1 MTTCP
6 QCAGEFRVGSLACP
20 HCGSDAQTGWSEGT
34 DEYAFSDDDYDDV
47 VAEIQGR
54 DELDSPKW
62 RRRKRLVVVT
72 GLLIVFLFVF
82 YLIVRGSAGW

>member
-1 MTTCP
+1 
-6 QCAGEFRVGSLACP
+6 
-20 HCGSDAQTGWSEGT
+20 
-34 DEYAFSDDDYDDV
+34 

-72 GLLIVFLFVF
+72 GLFIVFLFVF
-82 YLIVRGSAGW
+82 YLIVHGSAGW